1 MEMNVLDKTKDVEI
15 WLTRA
20 EKNDP
25 RLRAQLKDVYAE
37 WKRNGYFVT
46 VFESGEKDLYQGT
59 LDLLAYNK
67 KRLAELEVRRAR
79 EANPDKPSV
88 MEKLHT
94 FREQT
99 KSVKPTKLAKWTES
113 CL

>member
-15 WLTRA
+15 WLTKA

-25 RLRAQLKDVYAE
+25 QLRAQLKDVYAE
-37 WKRNGYFVT
+37 WKKKGYFVT

-79 EANPDKPSV
+79 EADPDKPSAT
-88 MEKLHT
+88 EKLQI
-94 FREQT
+94 FGERA
-99 KSVKPTKLAKWTES
+99 KSVQRAGQEP
-113 CL
+113 

>member
-1 MEMNVLDKTKDVEI
+1 MEMNVHEKTKDVEI

-20 EKNDP
+20 EKNDA
-25 RLRAQLKDVYAE
+25 RLRERLKDVYAE
-37 WKRNGYFVT
+37 WKEKGYFVT

-79 EANPDKPSV
+79 ETEPDKPSV
-88 MEKLHT
+88 MEKLQA

-99 KSVKPTKLAKWTES
+99 KNEKSEKPAKRAEPE
-113 CL
+113 L

>member
-1 MEMNVLDKTKDVEI
+1 MEMNVFDKTKDVEI

-25 RLRAQLKDVYAE
+25 LLRAQLKDVYAE
-37 WKRNGYFVT
+37 WKKKGYFVT

-79 EANPDKPSV
+79 TANPDNSSV
-88 MEKLHT
+88 LEKLEALRT
-94 FREQT
+94 QSRST
-99 KSVKPTKLAKWTES
+99 KPTAWADQER
-113 CL
+113 